1 MGGGREG
8 ERRQRR
14 GAGVSLC
21 VVVEVVVV
29 VWRWCGGGGGGVHT
43 QTFHCWLAGPV
54 SAVPRTHSYNQ
65 PGLAA
70 SLRTPSR
77 RQQRQSSNMA

>member
-43 QTFHCWLAGPV
+43 QTFHCWLAGWPT
-54 SAVPRTHSYNQ
+54 AVPRTHSYNQ
-65 PGLAA
+65 PG
-70 SLRTPSR
+70 
-77 RQQRQSSNMA
+77 QG

>member
-29 VWRWCGGGGGGVHT
+29 VWRWWWRWCTHT
-43 QTFHCWLAGPV
+43 NIPLLAGWLAHCCPKD
-54 SAVPRTHSYNQ
+54 PELQ
-65 PGLAA
+65 PARAGLAA

-77 RQQRQSSNMA
+77 RQQRQSRAMA